1 MASEAEIRLSTSTSR
16 SLLINSIVKNSLAK
30 SLNIKN
36 SKINHLKLKE
46 IRYFNTSSSLCNTE
60 DTPKKAKKPMIV
72 FYLCIY
78 IYICIKN

>member
-1 MASEAEIRLSTSTSR
+1 MSFIRLTNCSR

-46 IRYFNTSSSLCNTE
+46 IRYFNTSSQLCNTE

-72 FYLCIY
+72 IY
-78 IYICIKN
+78 IFIYISIIN